1 MAKFTRRLTSET
13 AKKYAAMNPPSSR
26 KTLPSHR
33 KTKVKNTTTRSKE
46 TGKVIESFEEEYI
59 KFINKLKA
67 QKAAKEAEVTMAEK
81 TDVVTDEK
89 ITKDSTEEN

>member
-26 KTLPSHR
+26 KT
-33 KTKVKNTTTRSKE
+33 KVKKTTTRSKE

-67 QKAAKEAEVTMAEK
+67 QKAAKEAEVTMTEK

>member
-13 AKKYAAMNPPSSR
+13 AKKYAKMNLPSSR
-26 KTLPSHR
+26 
-33 KTKVKNTTTRSKE
+33 KVKNTTTRSKG

-67 QKAAKEAEVTMAEK
+67 QKAAKEAEVTMTEN
-81 TDVVTDEK
+81 TEVVTDEK
-89 ITKDSTEEN
+89 ITKASTKED